1 MEKALWKDSRM
12 EEWAN
17 MYEHK
22 ARDLIN
28 SRGWGVTGVGP
39 GGLGGSVYVDVVRD
53 ILKVVPVH
61 WVCKE
66 IVGA

>member
-12 EEWAN
+12 EKWAN
-17 MYEHK
+17 MYEYK

-28 SRGWGVTGVGP
+28 ARGWGVTGVGP

-53 ILKVVPVH
+53 VLKVVPVH
-61 WVCKE
+61 WACEE